1 MGWIWDILLIVI
13 LVLSISFAAR
23 KGFIRTLIE
32 LVGYI
37 IALIAAAYLGGM
49 LAEFVFETFVRGGM
63 VSSIQEQIEA
73 TGLNDIATGITG
85 AFESLP
91 SYITDTIAA
100 LGITP
105 SAVAAQLTG
114 DGLTAESVA
123 ASVVDVAVKPAMLT
137 MLRSVFH
144 VILFVILLFVV
155 RRIARLCGFVN
166 KIPLVGDLNIVL
178 GGAFGLLKGVVWVLF
193 LCTVVSLLQPMLQEV
208 WPFFNDETIESSYLF
223 RFVYH
228 NNPIT
233 AFFG

>member
-1 MGWIWDILLIVI
+1 MGWIWDILLIAI

-37 IALIAAAYLGGM
+37 IALVAAAYLGGL
-49 LAEFVFETFVRGGM
+49 LAEFVFETFIRGGM

-73 TGLNDIATGITG
+73 TGFNDIAMGIKG

-91 SYITDTIAA
+91 GYIAETVAA

-105 SAVAAQLTG
+105 AAVAAQLTG
-114 DGLTAESVA
+114 DGVTAEAVA
-123 ASVVDVAVKPAMLT
+123 SSVVDVAVRPAMLS

-144 VILFVILLFVV
+144 VVLFVLLLFVV
-155 RRIARLCGFVN
+155 RRIAKISGFVN

-178 GGAFGLLKGVVWVLF
+178 GGAFGLLKGGVWVLF
-193 LCTVVSLLQPMLQEV
+193 LCTVVSLLQPMLQES
-208 WPFFNDETIESSYLF
+208 WPFLKDETIESSYLF
-223 RFVYH
+223 RFVYL
-228 NNPIT
+228 NNPIPT
-233 AFFG
+233 LFG